1 MVVGI
6 VIIAILTVGYVGLR
20 FLGSQVLETLRGTI
34 EFGTAGSTCIV
45 SAPASSFSS
54 GDSIYYAAHFARGVP
69 IGEVV
74 TQRLLQN
81 GTEVAAVPRTFE
93 VAGDCV
99 EGTIAADAL
108 TPGHYDM
115 EYAADVE
122 VLAKGSSTSGHSQTP
137 ESAPLQ
143 DAGPGWVPFGI

>member
-1 MVVGI
+1 
-6 VIIAILTVGYVGLR
+6 
-20 FLGSQVLETLRGTI
+20 
-34 EFGTAGSTCIV
+34 
-45 SAPASSFSS
+45 
-54 GDSIYYAAHFARGVP
+54 
-69 IGEVV
+69 
-74 TQRLLQN
+74 LLQN